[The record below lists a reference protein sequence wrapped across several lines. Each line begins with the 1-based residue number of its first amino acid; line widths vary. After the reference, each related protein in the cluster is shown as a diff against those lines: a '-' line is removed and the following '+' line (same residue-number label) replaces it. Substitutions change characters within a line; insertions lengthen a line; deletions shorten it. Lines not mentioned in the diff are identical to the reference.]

1 MSILQ
6 LLRDHEF
13 QDVFFFYFCTASGV
27 QSSAVIKEDLVVSYR
42 DPVSFQR
49 SKGIQN
55 AYMEVGDP
63 MQDLDT

>member
-6 LLRDHEF
+6 VLSDHKF
-13 QDVFFFYFCTASGV
+13 QVVFFLSFCTADRV
-27 QSSAVIKEDLVVSYR
+27 QSSAVTREDLVVSYKH
-42 DPVSFQR
+42 PVSFQR

-55 AYMEVGDP
+55 AYIELGDP